1 MSTAIG
7 ICLIL
12 LILVLIAAIITLS
25 VYIVK
30 WLIEFTILT
39 RNINDTTTIV
49 KDEIQPILTELKQ
62 TMASINTI
70 AKNADNQVASVK
82 KATAA
87 ALGLVSVFAGKFK
100 FLSGSFMKGFL
111 SAFNMF
117 RRK

>member
-7 ICLIL
+7 ISLIL
-12 LILVLIAAIITLS
+12 LILVLAAAIITLT

-39 RNINDTTTIV
+39 RNLNDTTTVV
-49 KDEIQPILTELKQ
+49 KSEIEPILSELKK
-62 TMASINTI
+62 TMSTINTI
-70 AKNADNQVASVK
+70 AQSADNQVTSLKKSV
-82 KATAA
+82 AA
-87 ALGLVSVFAGKFK
+87 ALGLITVFAGKFK

-111 SAFNMF
+111 SAFNLF

>member
-12 LILVLIAAIITLS
+12 LILVLIAVIVTLA
-25 VYIVK
+25 VYLVK

-39 RNINDTTTIV
+39 RNLNDTTVIV
-49 KDEIQPILTELKQ
+49 KDEMQPILSELKQ
-62 TMASINTI
+62 TMISINTI

-87 ALGLVSVFAGKFK
+87 ALGLVSIFAGKFK

-111 SAFNMF
+111 SAFDMF
-117 RRK
+117 RKK